1 MKEKEMIEK
10 ISIWGAVTGILFGV
24 GLDPN
29 NFNILSTQQSQ
40 TLFVAGMVCLLVH
53 ILVKRD

>member
-1 MKEKEMIEK
+1 MIEK
-10 ISIWGAVTGILFGV
+10 LSIWGAVTGILFGA

-29 NFNILSTQQSQ
+29 NFNILSTQQSH
-40 TLFVAGMVCLLVH
+40 TLFAAGMVCFLVH